1 VKDENSTSRRS
12 FLGQAAASALALGIP
27 AQLLGCTKADGKI
40 DAGSADSS
48 ASAAGTEKL
57 DRIGLQLYTVRDMMK
72 ANVEDTLAKVAGV
85 GYKEVEFAGYFGR
98 KPNEIRALLAKNGL
112 TAPSS
117 HVSYPEDWNA
127 WRQTVSDAKTAGH
140 RYVTVAWTPDEKR
153 NRPGG
158 FKAVADDFNK
168 AGEEAKKAGLRF
180 AYHNHDYELK
190 KSADGTLPFEVL
202 LQNTDPK
209 LVTYEMDLYWM
220 VKGGADPI
228 DYFKRFPGRFTMVH
242 VKDATA
248 APERKMADVGSGTID
263 FPKIFANAAKSG
275 MRYFFVEHDSAAQWG
290 GGDAFKSVAASI
302 QYLSSLK

>member
-1 VKDENSTSRRS
+1 MPNSQDRRS
-12 FLGQAAASALALGIP
+12 FLATLGAATVALAAKRPDRLLASRKLNRVGI
-27 AQLLGCTKADGKI
+27 
-40 DAGSADSS
+40 
-48 ASAAGTEKL
+48 
-57 DRIGLQLYTVRDMMK
+57 QLYTVRKQMEKDLPG
-72 ANVEDTLAKVAGV
+72 TLAHIAQI

-98 KPNEIRALLAKNGL
+98 KPNEIRALVAKNGL

-117 HVSYPEDWNA
+117 HVPYPEDAKA
-127 WRQTVSDAKTAGH
+127 WAQTLSDAKTAGH
-140 RYVTVAWTPDEKR
+140 QYVTVAWTPDEKR

-168 AGEEAKKAGLRF
+168 AGEEARKAGLRF

-228 DYFKRFPGRFTMVH
+228 DYFKRFPGRFTLVH

-263 FPKIFANAAKSG
+263 FPKIFAYDAAHGSHIKHA
-275 MRYFFVEHDSAAQWG
+275 FVERD
-290 GGDAFKSVAASI
+290 DATDLPDPFASTKASYG
-302 QYLSSLK
+302 YLAKMSY